1 MKKVLTVLAIMAI
14 AMGMVFA
21 TEGSISSSGAN
32 LEALDFDQSAELN
45 VTFTPTTEMA
55 TFFEV
60 GFTEAPVEKTAD
72 GGVPAVTPSTTLE
85 LAFRE
90 NATMGEDASGTTY
103 VYWIVKG
110 FKANVSI
117 MAGDHMTNTDSVGTS
132 IKWRA
137 TVGEDGNS
145 TNSGETDSVDV
156 ATNIEGVTGG
166 STAVVVVGSQP
177 ITISTVNLAST
188 EFTANK
194 TYSSKLT
201 LQIESVQ

>member
-1 MKKVLTVLAIMAI
+1 MKKVLLVLAIMAI

-21 TEGSISSSGAN
+21 AEGSISSSGEN
-32 LEALDFDQSAELN
+32 LKALNFDQSAELN

-60 GFTEAPVEKTAD
+60 GFTEAPVKKTAD
-72 GGVPAVTPSTTLE
+72 GGVPVVTPSTTLE
-85 LAFRE
+85 LDFRE

-117 MAGDHMTNTDSVGTS
+117 MAGNNMTNTDSDGTS

-145 TNSGETDSVDV
+145 TNSGESAFANV
-156 ATNIEGVTGG
+156 ATNIEGVTGEN
-166 STAVVVVGSQP
+166 TAVVVVGSQP

-188 EFTANK
+188 EFTANT

-201 LQIESVQ
+201 LQIKSVQ

>member
-32 LEALDFDQSAELN
+32 LEALNFDQSAKLN
-45 VTFTPTTEMA
+45 VTFTPTTDMA

-60 GFTEAPVEKTAD
+60 GFTEAPVEETAD
-72 GGVPAVTPSTTLE
+72 GGVPVVNPSTTLE

-110 FKANVSI
+110 FKADVSI
-117 MAGDHMTNTDSVGTS
+117 TAGNDMTNDDSDGTS

-145 TNSGETDSVDV
+145 TNSGESVSADVVTD
-156 ATNIEGVTGG
+156 IEGVTGG
-166 STAVVVVGSQP
+166 NTAVVVVGSQP
-177 ITISTVNLAST
+177 ITISTVNLAGT
-188 EFTANK
+188 NFTANK